1 MSGEPGLS
9 ADERRTLLALA
20 REAIAAHLAG
30 REPVRLPATGAL
42 AEPRGAFVSLHRR
55 SDGEL
60 RGCVG
65 VLRAEEPLADA
76 VSRMAVAAAAQDERF
91 DPVGSAELAGLSIEI
106 SALSR
111 LAPIRPDEIEL
122 GRHGLMVRAGDK
134 RGVLLPRVPVDH
146 GWDRDLFLA
155 QTCRKAG
162 LAADAWTHAGTQL
175 QGFTATVFSDERLG

>member
-9 ADERRTLLALA
+9 AEERRTLLAMA

-30 REPVRLPATGAL
+30 REPALPRATGAL
-42 AEPRGAFVSLHRR
+42 AELRGAFVSLHRR

-65 VLRAEEPLADA
+65 VLRPEEPLASA
-76 VSRMAVAAAAQDERF
+76 VSRMAVAAATQDDRF
-91 DPVGSAELAGLSIEI
+91 DPVGAAELADLSIEI

-111 LAPIRPDEIEL
+111 LAPIRPEEIEL
-122 GRHGLMVRAGDK
+122 GRHGLLVRAGDK

-162 LAADAWTHAGTQL
+162 LAADAWAQAGTQL
-175 QGFTATVFSDERLG
+175 QGFTATVFSDAD

>member
-1 MSGEPGLS
+1 VSGEPGLS
-9 ADERRTLLALA
+9 AEERRTLLAAA

-30 REPVRLPATGAL
+30 REAVLPRLTGAL
-42 AEPRGAFVSLHRR
+42 AEPRGAFVTLHRR

-65 VLRAEEPLADA
+65 VLRPEQALASA
-76 VSRMAVAAAAQDERF
+76 VSRMAVAAATQDDRF
-91 DPVGSAELAGLSIEI
+91 GPVEAAELAELSIEI

-111 LAPIRPDEIEL
+111 LAPIRPEEIEL
-122 GRHGLMVRAGDK
+122 GRHGLIVRAGDK

-146 GWDRDLFLA
+146 GWDKDVFLA

-175 QGFTATVFSDERLG
+175 QGFTATVFSDVD

>member
-1 MSGEPGLS
+1 VSGDRGLS
-9 ADERRTLLALA
+9 AQERRTLLAAA

-30 REPVRLPATGAL
+30 RAPVLPEATGAL

-65 VLRAEEPLADA
+65 VLRAEQPLADA
-76 VSRMAVAAAAQDERF
+76 VSRMAVAAATQDDRF
-91 DPVGSAELAGLSIEI
+91 DPVAAAELASLSIEI

-111 LAPIRPDEIEL
+111 LAPIRPDEIQL
-122 GRHGLMVRAGDK
+122 GRHGLVVRAGDK

-146 GWDRDLFLA
+146 GWDRDAFLA

-162 LAADAWTHAGTQL
+162 LAADAWTRHDTQL
-175 QGFTATVFSDERLG
+175 QGFTATVFSDDEPG

>member
-1 MSGEPGLS
+1 MSASPGLEPE
-9 ADERRTLLALA
+9 ERRLLLSLA

-30 REPVRLPATGAL
+30 RRPALPAASGGL
-42 AEPRGAFVSLHRR
+42 AEPSGAFVSLHRR

-65 VLRAEEPLADA
+65 QLHPDAPLVETIAR
-76 VSRMAVAAAAQDERF
+76 VAVAAATEDDRF
-91 DPVGSAELAGLSIEI
+91 PPVTAPELDGLAIEI

-111 LAPIRPDEIEL
+111 LAPIRPGEVEL
-122 GRHGLMVRAGDK
+122 GRHGLLVRSGDR

-146 GWDRDLFLA
+146 GWDLEGFLA

-162 LAADAWTHAGTQL
+162 LAPRAWTQPETTI
-175 QGFTATVFSDERLG
+175 QGFTATVFSDAD

>member
-1 MSGEPGLS
+1 VSGGEGLS
-9 ADERRTLLALA
+9 AEERRTLLLAA

-30 REPVRLPATGAL
+30 RAPVLPRATGGL
-42 AEPRGAFVSLHRR
+42 SEPRGAFVSLHRR

-65 VLRAEEPLADA
+65 VLRADEPLAVA
-76 VSRMAVAAAAQDERF
+76 VSRMAVAAATQDDRF
-91 DPVGSAELAGLSIEI
+91 DPVGEAELGSLAIEI

-111 LAPIRPDEIEL
+111 LAPIRPEEIEL
-122 GRHGLMVRAGDK
+122 GRHGLVVRAGDK

-146 GWDRDLFLA
+146 GWDRDSFLA

-162 LAADAWTHAGTQL
+162 LAADAWTREGTQL
-175 QGFTATVFSDERLG
+175 QGFTATVFSDAD

>member
-1 MSGEPGLS
+1 LSGEPGLS
-9 ADERRTLLALA
+9 AEERRTLLAMA

-30 REPVRLPATGAL
+30 REPALPRATGAL
-42 AEPRGAFVSLHRR
+42 AELRGAFVSLHRR

-65 VLRAEEPLADA
+65 VLRPEEPLASA
-76 VSRMAVAAAAQDERF
+76 VSRMAVAAATQDDRF
-91 DPVGSAELAGLSIEI
+91 DPVGAAELADLSIEI

-111 LAPIRPDEIEL
+111 LAPIRPEEIEL
-122 GRHGLMVRAGDK
+122 GRHGLLVRAGDK

-162 LAADAWTHAGTQL
+162 LAADAWTDRDTQL
-175 QGFTATVFSDERLG
+175 QGFTATVFSDAD

>member
-1 MSGEPGLS
+1 MSGGEGLS
-9 ADERRTLLALA
+9 AEERRTLLLAA

-30 REPVRLPATGAL
+30 RAPVLPQATGAL

-76 VSRMAVAAAAQDERF
+76 VSRMAVAAATQDDRF
-91 DPVGSAELAGLSIEI
+91 DPVGESELAALAIEI

-111 LAPIRPDEIEL
+111 LAPIRPEEIEL
-122 GRHGLMVRAGDK
+122 GRHGLVVRAGDK

-146 GWDRDLFLA
+146 GWDRDSFLA

-162 LAADAWTHAGTQL
+162 LAPDAWAREGTQL
-175 QGFTATVFSDERLG
+175 QGFTATVFSDAD

>member
-1 MSGEPGLS
+1 VSGEPGLS
-9 ADERRTLLALA
+9 EEERRTLLAAA

-30 REPVRLPATGAL
+30 REAVLPRATGAL
-42 AEPRGAFVSLHRR
+42 AEPRGAFVTLHRR
-55 SDGEL
+55 SDREL

-65 VLRAEEPLADA
+65 VLRPEQPLASA
-76 VSRMAVAAAAQDERF
+76 VFRMAVAAATQDDRF
-91 DPVGSAELAGLSIEI
+91 GPVVVAELAGLSIEI

-122 GRHGLMVRAGDK
+122 GRHGLVVRAGDK

-146 GWDRDLFLA
+146 GWDRDVFLA

-175 QGFTATVFSDERLG
+175 QGFTATVFSDAY